1 MSTVSVR
8 LDANWLKK
16 SASQQKPISLPAAT
30 TAWPCRSGVGVIG
43 AHVVQP
49 IRPAFSAAPA
59 AAPPP
64 SVQMSGDRRGGRRK
78 DVGAPA
84 GNEAEKS
91 SKRKDKCVKY
101 WIYSLLAAGFIV
113 MIWQLVRV
121 AIDPGE
127 SHVHAAPRATLA
139 PLAAKSTDSAATPPL
154 PSPLPPSPLP
164 PSPLPP
170 SPPPRQLPHAR
181 TGPVK
186 RRELKITECVHVIG
200 GVPVSF
206 AKNRVCDD
214 GGDGA
219 TSNLCALGHDW
230 PDCPVRIVEI

>member
-1 MSTVSVR
+1 MSTGSVR

-16 SASQQKPISLPAAT
+16 SASQQASIKLPAAT
-30 TAWPCRSGVGVIG
+30 VAWPCRSGVGIIG

-49 IRPAFSAAPA
+49 IRPVFSAAPA

-64 SVQMSGDRRGGRRK
+64 TVQITGDRRGGRRK
-78 DVGAPA
+78 DVSAPA

-91 SKRKDKCVKY
+91 NSTKWKCLNY
-101 WIYSLLAAGFIV
+101 YLCALLAAGLLLMV
-113 MIWQLVRV
+113 WQLVRV

-139 PLAAKSTDSAATPPL
+139 PLAAKSTDSAATPSL
-154 PSPLPPSPLP
+154 PSPPPPSL
-164 PSPLPP
+164 LPP

-200 GVPVSF
+200 GMPVSF

-230 PDCPVRIVEI
+230 PDCPARYVEI